1 MLRSARAPLTIAA
14 QAPLGFLL
22 LAITLRTSIQLQ
34 PSLGISDPDTQAF
47 PTISLM
53 VSVSDESGRRISGL
67 TTDNFQI
74 LEDDLPVGDFAVEE
88 VLVGTRQV
96 FVINTAP
103 GLGVRDS
110 HGRTRFDY
118 VREELLDY
126 WRDPDA
132 SLIGID
138 DLSLL
143 TSEGLLIQHSGA
155 AAELAAALDEMEPLF
170 EGGIS
175 GFDLLLIA
183 LDFSADPLEGEQLP
197 SSLVFMTPL
206 IETPRDLPI
215 ANAIARASESDTS
228 IFPVLFSSEEALEQP
243 EVEPLQE
250 LADSTGGQFLAF
262 DPERGLGEVAGRI
275 LDQRYQYKVTFY
287 SQADTPGTHMV
298 RIQVS
303 DEGFQTISPPVSYDI
318 DVRPPEVAFIQPP
331 NEIARQ
337 TDNPD
342 LELDK
347 IAPTS
352 FGLQIL
358 TTFPDGHARS
368 LVRSSLLVD
377 DEVID
382 VRRVAPFDRFEWDL
396 TKHRQSG
403 IHTLRVLVE
412 DSLGLEAETIEHPV
426 QVIVSRPELGLSAF
440 RPALDS
446 LVAVLAVI
454 VAGMVLVIGLTT
466 LIRRA
471 PIPEPAAGVRL
482 NPVRRTR
489 LQSNAPPEAL
499 LIPLRPSGDT
509 VPLTGVDVV
518 LGRDASLAAIVLD
531 DPSVERMH
539 ARLIRQADGEYML
552 RDQGSVAGSWI
563 NYELVPK
570 SGKRL
575 QHGDH
580 IQLGRVEFRFQLPG
594 DHAPRKIRVSPD
606 EGPLTE

>member
-1 MLRSARAPLTIAA
+1 MLRSAH
-14 QAPLGFLL
+14 APLGAIL
-22 LAITLRTSIQLQ
+22 LAIALRSTAQLQ
-34 PSLGISDPDTQAF
+34 PSLSLSEPDTQAF
-47 PTISLM
+47 PSISLR
-53 VSVSDESGRRISGL
+53 VSVSDEADRRIPGL
-67 TTDNFQI
+67 TADNFQI
-74 LEDDLPVGDFAVEE
+74 LEDQRPVDDLVVEE

-110 HGRTRFDY
+110 HGRTRFDLA
-118 VREELLDY
+118 REELLDY

-143 TSEGLLIQHSGA
+143 TSDGLLIQHSNS
-155 AAELAAALDEMEPLF
+155 AAELASALDQMEPTF
-170 EGGIS
+170 EGSIS
-175 GFDLLLIA
+175 GFDLLLLA
-183 LDFSADPLEGEQLP
+183 LDFAADPLAEAAIP

-215 ANAIARASESDTS
+215 ANAISRASDSGTA
-228 IFPVLFSSEEALEQP
+228 IFPVLFSDEEGLELP
-243 EVEPLQE
+243 EVEPLME
-250 LADSTGGQFLAF
+250 LAESTGGQFLAF
-262 DPERGLGEVAGRI
+262 DPEGGMGAVIDRI
-275 LDQRYQYKVTFY
+275 LDQRFQYKITF
-287 SQADTPGTHMV
+287 SSRADTPGIHLLQVQV
-298 RIQVS
+298 R
-303 DEGFQTISPPVSYDI
+303 DDDFQTSSQPIPYEI

-331 NEIARQ
+331 NEIVRQ
-337 TDNPD
+337 TDDP
-342 LELDK
+342 ELSVEDM
-347 IAPTS
+347 APTS
-352 FGLQIL
+352 FDLQIL

-368 LVRSSLLVD
+368 IERSSLLVD
-377 DEVID
+377 EEVVD
-382 VRRVAPFDRFEWDL
+382 VRREAPFDRFEWDL
-396 TKHRQSG
+396 TGYRQSG
-403 IHTLRVLVE
+403 AHTLRVLVE
-412 DSLGLEAETIEHPV
+412 DSLGLEAETIELPI
-426 QVIVSRPELGLSAF
+426 QVVVSRPEEGLSSL

-471 PIPEPAAGVRL
+471 PLPEPAAGIRL
-482 NPVRRTR
+482 NPVKRMR
-489 LQSNAPPEAL
+489 LQSTGPPEAL
-499 LIPLRPSGDT
+499 LIPLRPSGEP

-539 ARLIRQADGEYML
+539 ARLIRQADGDYLL

-570 SGKRL
+570 SGRRL

-594 DHAPRKIRVSPD
+594 DHPPRKIRISPD
-606 EGPLTE
+606 EGSPTA